1 MLHSTPWGYLRK
13 VVGDTFIEPSSNGPK
28 ASCLVVELAA
38 DLDEQVLHPEALR
51 FVRAQRS
58 PSSGESGEVV

>member
-38 DLDEQVLHPEALR
+38 ELDEQVLPLR
-51 FVRAQRS
+51 R
-58 PSSGESGEVV
+58 